1 MEISYQNTY
10 NGLSVARFSLH
21 SNLSVDPS
29 FICKSGAS
37 IISATASVVEKEQA
51 RERKSL
57 AMRQWKLILFYFV
70 ELEDGFVSTRPI
82 V

>member
-1 MEISYQNTY
+1 MSLNMLKVTRGIETIENCDFKCSKDSIDCNKFNILNPYQKTY

-37 IISATASVVEKEQA
+37 IISATASVC
-51 RERKSL
+51 
-57 AMRQWKLILFYFV
+57 I
-70 ELEDGFVSTRPI
+70 
-82 V
+82 

>member
-1 MEISYQNTY
+1 MKTREGRLYRLGFIQISYQNTY

-37 IISATASVVEKEQA
+37 IISATASVEQTAKGNEKRDVTGDTTTMQ
-51 RERKSL
+51 S
-57 AMRQWKLILFYFV
+57 
-70 ELEDGFVSTRPI
+70 
-82 V
+82 

>member
-1 MEISYQNTY
+1 MMNIKKSSENKKISIAINFKSLSFYYSAFSQLASYQKTY

-37 IISATASVVEKEQA
+37 IISATASVFHAK
-51 RERKSL
+51 
-57 AMRQWKLILFYFV
+57 
-70 ELEDGFVSTRPI
+70 
-82 V
+82 